1 MKDEDGT
8 AAATS
13 PTESRATA
21 DALVAA
27 GRKLFA
33 RHGYD
38 GASVRAIT
46 AEANANLGAITYHF
60 GSKRALYER
69 VVEDS
74 LAPLAGRVEVV
85 AGGPGTPIERIEG
98 VMRAYFDHH
107 LGGDADFP
115 RLMLQ
120 ELVLGRMPPE
130 AAAGSLLRIKE
141 ALTALVREGQAEG
154 AIRPGDPWIVALGII
169 SHPVHFTV
177 VAPMLRALTGLDL
190 SDPSPR
196 ERVVEH
202 AVGFVLEGI
211 ARGGVERRE

>member
-1 MKDEDGT
+1 M
-8 AAATS
+8 AATS
-13 PTESRATA
+13 PTRSQPAA

-46 AEANANLGAITYHF
+46 AEAGANLGAITYHF

-69 VVEDS
+69 IVEDS

-85 AGGPGTPIERIEG
+85 ARGPGAPIERVEA
-98 VMRAYFDHH
+98 VVRAYFDHH
-107 LGGDADFP
+107 LESDPDFP

-120 ELVLGRMPPE
+120 ELVLGRQPPE
-130 AAAGSLLRIKE
+130 AAAGSLLRIKV
-141 ALTALVREGQAEG
+141 ALTALVHEGQKAG
-154 AIRPGDPWIVALGII
+154 VIRPGDPWIIALGII
-169 SHPVHFTV
+169 AHPVHFALL
-177 VAPMLRALTGLDL
+177 APTLRSISELDL
-190 SDPSPR
+190 ADPSTR

-211 ARGGVERRE
+211 AREGEEQHE